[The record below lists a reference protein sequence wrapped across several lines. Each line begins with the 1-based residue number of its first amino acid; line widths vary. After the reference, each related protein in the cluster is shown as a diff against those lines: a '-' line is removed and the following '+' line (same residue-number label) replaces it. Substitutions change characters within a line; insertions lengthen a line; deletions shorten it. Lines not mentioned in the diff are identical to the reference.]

1 MTGPLHGIRV
11 VEFAG
16 LGPIPHTGMILAD
29 LGAEVVRI
37 ARPGPSPMAELA
49 GATDHVLRGRIH
61 TTANLKDPDDL
72 SQVAS
77 LLEQADVLIEGYR
90 PGVMEKLG
98 LGPDEVAK
106 INPQLVYG
114 RMTGWGREGSR
125 AQDAGHDLNYLA
137 VTGVLH
143 SLGRE
148 GAPPPVPLTLL
159 GDYAGGSMLLALG
172 ITSALLERHK
182 SDRGQVVDTAMVDG
196 IGLIAQKIWA
206 LRGSG
211 VWSDNRDDNLL
222 DGHAPFYDTY
232 TCADGR
238 FVAVGAIERKF
249 FSQLVDLLGIDPAA
263 HGDQYDRDA
272 WPAWRAAVTAAIA
285 TRSRDEWAK
294 RSVGTDACIT
304 PVLSFGEALTDAHAR
319 ERQAFI
325 AIDGVDQA
333 APAPRFSRSVLDHPV
348 VPDAQPITIDTVAR
362 RWTGSSTLSDT
373 GSKSQR

>member
-37 ARPGPSPMAELA
+37 ARPGPSAMAELA
-49 GATDHVLRGRIH
+49 GATDHVLRGRVH
-61 TTANLKDPDDL
+61 TTADLKNPADL
-72 SQVAS
+72 ERVAEI
-77 LLEQADVLIEGYR
+77 LRHADALIEGYR

-98 LGPDEVAK
+98 LGPEQVADL
-106 INPQLVYG
+106 NPRLIYG
-114 RMTGWGREGSR
+114 RMTGWGREGPR
-125 AQDAGHDLNYLA
+125 AQSAGHDLNYLA

-143 SLGRE
+143 SMGKQ
-148 GAPPPVPLTLL
+148 GSPPPVPLTLL

-172 ITSALLERHK
+172 ITSALLERA
-182 SDRGQVVDTAMVDG
+182 SSGRGQVVDTAMVDG
-196 IGLIAQKIWA
+196 IGLVAQKIWA

-211 VWSDNRDDNLL
+211 VWSDERDANLL

-249 FSQLVDLLGIDPAA
+249 FAQFVALLGLDPTV

-272 WPAWRAAVTAAIA
+272 WPAWRAAITSAIA
-285 TRSRDEWAK
+285 RHTRDEWAE
-294 RSVGTDACIT
+294 RSAGTDACLT
-304 PVLSFGEALTDAHAR
+304 PVLTFAEALADAHAR
-319 ERQAFI
+319 ERDAFI
-325 AIDGVDQA
+325 SIDGVAQA
-333 APAPRFSRSVLDHPV
+333 APAPRFSRSELDVPG
-348 VPDAQPITIDTVAR
+348 VPDAAPITLDRVAQ
-362 RWTGSSTLSDT
+362 RWSHG
-373 GSKSQR
+373 